1 LGKLPKLV
9 SMDYILYLRASTQ
22 RQGIS
27 GLGLEGQ
34 RLIAEK
40 FLGPDDRILSEYI
53 EVESGRKDKR
63 PQMAL
68 AIAQARAEDAILLVA
83 EMSRLARSVY
93 FTSKLMEEKV
103 RFKACD
109 IPTADEFTIHIMAA
123 VAQKAAKDISDST
136 KRGLSAKKAR
146 GFTLGHVANF
156 SDESRA
162 QGRLAVQHNAQEA
175 VTNKQAR
182 RLAAL
187 LRRDGVTL
195 AAIAAEL
202 NAHGYLTRRG
212 KQFNKKGVLRLLTPA
227 KVVAVPTLLSEQTE
241 SKLLLMT

>member
-1 LGKLPKLV
+1 MGKIPR
-9 SMDYILYLRASTQ
+9 SDPMDYILYLRASTQ

-34 RLIAEK
+34 RLIAER
-40 FLGPDDRILSEYI
+40 FLGPDDRILTEYI

-68 AIAQARAEDAILLVA
+68 AIAQVRAEDAVLLVA

-93 FTSKLMEEKV
+93 FTSKLMAEKV

-156 SDESRA
+156 SEDSRA
-162 QGRLAVQHNAQEA
+162 LGRLAVQHNAQEA
-175 VTNKQAR
+175 VTNKQAK

-187 LRRDGVTL
+187 LRRDGFTL
-195 AAIAAEL
+195 AAIATEL

-212 KQFNKKGVLRLLTPA
+212 KQFNKKGVLRLLTLP
-227 KVVAVPTLLSEQTE
+227 KVVTLPAPLSKPTE
-241 SKLLLMT
+241 S

>member
-1 LGKLPKLV
+1 
-9 SMDYILYLRASTQ
+9 MNYILYLRASTQ

-40 FLGPDDRILSEYI
+40 FLGPDDRILAEYI
-53 EVESGRKDKR
+53 EVESGRKDQR

-68 AIAQARAEDAILLVA
+68 AIAQARAADAVLLVA

-93 FTSKLMEEKV
+93 FTSKLMAEKV

-109 IPTADEFTIHIMAA
+109 IPTADEFTIHILAA

-156 SDESRA
+156 TEESRA
-162 QGRLAVQHNAQEA
+162 LGRLAVQRNAQEA
-175 VTNKQAR
+175 ISNKQAR
-182 RLAAL
+182 RLATL
-187 LRRDGVTL
+187 LRRDGFTL

-212 KQFNKKGVLRLLTPA
+212 KQFNKKGVLRLLTPP
-227 KVVAVPTLLSEQTE
+227 KVVALATPLSEPTVSE
-241 SKLLLMT
+241 LPPLT

>member
-1 LGKLPKLV
+1 
-9 SMDYILYLRASTQ
+9 MDYILYLRASTQ

-40 FLGPDDRILSEYI
+40 FLGPDDRILAEYI

-68 AIAQARAEDAILLVA
+68 AIEQARAEDAVLLVA

-93 FTSKLMEEKV
+93 FTSKLMAEQV

-109 IPTADEFTIHIMAA
+109 IPTADEFTIHILAA
-123 VAQKAAKDISDST
+123 VAQKAAKDISDAT

-146 GFTLGHVANF
+146 GFSLGHVANF
-156 SDESRA
+156 TEDSRA

-182 RLAAL
+182 RLATL

-212 KQFNKKGVLRLLTPA
+212 KQFNKKGVLRLLVPPKLVALPTP
-227 KVVAVPTLLSEQTE
+227 LSEPTATDLP
-241 SKLLLMT
+241 SLA

>member
-1 LGKLPKLV
+1 LGKIPR
-9 SMDYILYLRASTQ
+9 SDPMDYILYLRASTQ

-34 RLIAEK
+34 RQIAER

-53 EVESGRKDKR
+53 EVESGRKDQR

-93 FTSKLMEEKV
+93 FTSKLMAEKV

-156 SDESRA
+156 SEESRA
-162 QGRLAVQHNAQEA
+162 LGRLAVQHNAQEA

-182 RLAAL
+182 RLATL
-187 LRRDGVTL
+187 LRRDGFTL
-195 AAIAAEL
+195 ASIAAEL

-212 KQFNKKGVLRLLTPA
+212 KQFNKKGVLRLLMPP
-227 KVVAVPTLLSEQTE
+227 KVVIPTIELSEPIASE
-241 SKLLLMT
+241 LRLLI